1 MPCERAPTS
10 PLSPGMLPKRRRPDS
25 GADSVRISKLCDYP
39 VRGWAVEGPSLA
51 AMAQVVGEAALVMQ
65 KHNMPHNV
73 LIADCGSRVF
83 IFPQCYAEKQARGE
97 VPEHLLDIGVN
108 PAVWEISGHMVLKRR
123 EDYENFTEASA
134 WELLAAVSLTE
145 QELDDAAR
153 LVFGG
158 QQSPSSKTAAE
169 PAGAVQVL
177 AEPVACTV

>member
-1 MPCERAPTS
+1 MGSAV
-10 PLSPGMLPKRRRPDS
+10 LPKRRRPDS

-39 VRGWAVEGPSLA
+39 VRGWVVEGPSLA

-73 LIADCGSRVF
+73 LVADCGARVF

-108 PAVWEISGHMVLKRR
+108 PAVWEISGHLVLKRR
-123 EDYENFTEASA
+123 QDYDNFTEASA
-134 WELLAAVSLTE
+134 WELLAAVSLSEE
-145 QELDDAAR
+145 QFDDAAR

-158 QQSPSSKTAAE
+158 GQGSVGSKAVAGGAV
-169 PAGAVQVL
+169 AGAGEEQRMPVL
-177 AEPVACTV
+177 VEPVACTV